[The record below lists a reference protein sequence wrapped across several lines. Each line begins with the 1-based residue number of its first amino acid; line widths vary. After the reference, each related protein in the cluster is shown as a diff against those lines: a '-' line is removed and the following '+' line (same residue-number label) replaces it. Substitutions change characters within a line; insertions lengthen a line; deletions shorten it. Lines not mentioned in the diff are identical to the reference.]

1 MLTKGAIGNLVNR
14 YKAVLKKCNLINT
27 FGSLA
32 VASMLVLGGAGV
44 ASAGDWSGKNVT
56 SVVPANQQFDPGD
69 KIYGGWKTSSPEE
82 KHRNLNTDLTIN
94 GGELASKDH
103 MNIANGMVIGGNY
116 ISSNANAGI
125 FTTNSTKV
133 VINNVQTETVVGGN
147 HNYNSS
153 LTFNIKD
160 TKNPKGTTNVT
171 INNGFFG
178 KTTPDTD
185 VPELYVLGGDWIK
198 NHQSCSV
205 DASSTLKD
213 TYLTINGGT
222 FYSAIIGGSGILEV
236 YQACKNDTD
245 VFVQTTNIT
254 INGGEFNH
262 PIIGGGLT
270 WGGWGDGSTAIIKSE
285 VKTAKINIS
294 GKSGTPLTIKHDIYS
309 GGVQDRATERNIN
322 SVGNAIINIDN
333 TTINNLYG
341 TNALISA
348 GERKHNSITG
358 YDYVE
363 TWNYSHDATHPVNTN
378 LKLTNTTVT
387 GEVYIPKGSVELRA
401 ENKGKVKIK
410 DFKPGAGVPVTMSTD
425 GVTNDFF
432 GGDAQKLVDDSF
444 VFDDKTQKDGKLRAE
459 AGIVIG
465 ELTGDVVDG
474 VVSNVTEKPS
484 ETNVAMADL
493 PNINHMLTRVEMN
506 DLRKRMGDIRLLE
519 GETGTWARWEG
530 GRLKGDNGLTNDFH
544 KIQLGADTTTG
555 IESLRLG
562 ASFSYTNGD
571 MDFAKASAESD
582 TLSFAGYGV
591 WTADN
596 GMFAD
601 VIARLAFI
609 DTEIQTD
616 KVKGELDNLAFSL
629 SGEYGWRFNLC
640 DQFFV
645 EPQVELTYTYI
656 DSDDFTS
663 AGAKFDFDSSDS
675 LIGRAGLAA
684 GWKLPDDRGDLYA
697 RASVVQEFM
706 GDGKL
711 TASMGNTLRRYET
724 DGDDTW
730 FEYGIGANIKLNKN
744 VYVFGD
750 VERTEGAEIDE
761 EWRGTVGLRYS
772 F

>member
-1 MLTKGAIGNLVNR
+1 MLTKGAIGNLINR
-14 YKAVLKKCNLINT
+14 YRAVLKKCNLINT

-32 VASMLVLGGAGV
+32 VASMLVMGGAGV
-44 ASAGDWSGKNVT
+44 ASAKTIGGEDLSYSDKAPTITNFELTVSENTDEVISGSYFGVNT
-56 SVVPANQQFDPGD
+56 STPGLQNKD
-69 KIYGGWKTSSPEE
+69 NKYDLGTTTTVIKDGLTIEEGAYGGSKIAGGYPDGGNHPYVGLTLHTDRTNLTIEGSTFGTYSSSVGENAMRRIVTAGDFIKDRGTNYGAVIKLETEIDSANLYIKDGTFHSQIFGGSVLANYAYQLVNLKSTVKNSNIIIDGGTFNAPVFAGGAAINLHSSTTIDPEGKQNTSIVE
-82 KHRNLNTDLTIN
+82 NANLTIN
-94 GGELASKDH
+94 GGKFETDIYA
-103 MNIANGMVIGGNY
+103 GGLKGY
-116 ISSNANAGI
+116 AP
-125 FTTNSTKV
+125 
-133 VINNVQTETVVGGN
+133 E
-147 HNYNSS
+147 
-153 LTFNIKD
+153 
-160 TKNPKGTTNVT
+160 GTTSVIPVAKVYNASIT
-171 INNGFFG
+171 INNA
-178 KTTPDTD
+178 
-185 VPELYVLGGDWIK
+185 
-198 NHQSCSV
+198 SV
-205 DASSTLKD
+205 NGVIGSS
-213 TYLTINGGT
+213 
-222 FYSAIIGGSGILEV
+222 
-236 YQACKNDTD
+236 
-245 VFVQTTNIT
+245 
-254 INGGEFNH
+254 
-262 PIIGGGLT
+262 
-270 WGGWGDGSTAIIKSE
+270 
-285 VKTAKINIS
+285 VK
-294 GKSGTPLTIKHDIYS
+294 
-309 GGVQDRATERNIN
+309 GVIN
-322 SVGNAIINIDN
+322 SDSTWTYTIDE
-333 TTINNLYG
+333 
-341 TNALISA
+341 A
-348 GERKHNSITG
+348 
-358 YDYVE
+358 
-363 TWNYSHDATHPVNTN
+363 
-378 LKLTNTTVT
+378 TNTTLT
-387 GEVYIPKGSVELRA
+387 FINSEANTIDIPVGSVELRV
-401 ENKGKVKIK
+401 ENKGKVKIA

-444 VFDDKTQKDGKLRAE
+444 VFNDNTQKDGKLRAE

-493 PNINHMLTRVEMN
+493 PLINHMLTRVEMN

-750 VERTEGAEIDE
+750 VERTEGADIEE
-761 EWRGTVGLRYS
+761 EWRGTVGVRFS

>member
-1 MLTKGAIGNLVNR
+1 
-14 YKAVLKKCNLINT
+14 
-27 FGSLA
+27 
-32 VASMLVLGGAGV
+32 
-44 ASAGDWSGKNVT
+44 
-56 SVVPANQQFDPGD
+56 
-69 KIYGGWKTSSPEE
+69 
-82 KHRNLNTDLTIN
+82 
-94 GGELASKDH
+94 
-103 MNIANGMVIGGNY
+103 
-116 ISSNANAGI
+116 
-125 FTTNSTKV
+125 
-133 VINNVQTETVVGGN
+133 
-147 HNYNSS
+147 
-153 LTFNIKD
+153 
-160 TKNPKGTTNVT
+160 
-171 INNGFFG
+171 
-178 KTTPDTD
+178 
-185 VPELYVLGGDWIK
+185 
-198 NHQSCSV
+198 
-205 DASSTLKD
+205 
-213 TYLTINGGT
+213 
-222 FYSAIIGGSGILEV
+222 
-236 YQACKNDTD
+236 
-245 VFVQTTNIT
+245 
-254 INGGEFNH
+254 
-262 PIIGGGLT
+262 
-270 WGGWGDGSTAIIKSE
+270 
-285 VKTAKINIS
+285 
-294 GKSGTPLTIKHDIYS
+294 
-309 GGVQDRATERNIN
+309 
-322 SVGNAIINIDN
+322 
-333 TTINNLYG
+333 
-341 TNALISA
+341 
-348 GERKHNSITG
+348 
-358 YDYVE
+358 
-363 TWNYSHDATHPVNTN
+363 
-378 LKLTNTTVT
+378 
-387 GEVYIPKGSVELRA
+387 
-401 ENKGKVKIK
+401 
-410 DFKPGAGVPVTMSTD
+410 
-425 GVTNDFF
+425 
-432 GGDAQKLVDDSF
+432 
-444 VFDDKTQKDGKLRAE
+444 
-459 AGIVIG
+459 
-465 ELTGDVVDG
+465 
-474 VVSNVTEKPS
+474 
-484 ETNVAMADL
+484 
-493 PNINHMLTRVEMN
+493 MN

>member
-1 MLTKGAIGNLVNR
+1 MDLTGDAKPFVWVYKPLKDNADDFVTTELTLTNVNTADDGEVFIPLGTVTLKSANATKMFIAKLTVQAKDKLTVAGDGATNDAIGGDAA
-14 YKAVLKKCNLINT
+14 KLK
-27 FGSLA
+27 
-32 VASMLVLGGAGV
+32 
-44 ASAGDWSGKNVT
+44 
-56 SVVPANQQFDPGD
+56 
-69 KIYGGWKTSSPEE
+69 
-82 KHRNLNTDLTIN
+82 
-94 GGELASKDH
+94 
-103 MNIANGMVIGGNY
+103 NY
-116 ISSNANAGI
+116 ISVAGNTKDNVNEADGTP
-125 FTTNSTKV
+125 FTLF
-133 VINNVQTETVVGGN
+133 E
-147 HNYNSS
+147 
-153 LTFNIKD
+153 D
-160 TKNPKGTTNVT
+160 
-171 INNGFFG
+171 
-178 KTTPDTD
+178 KTTVALD
-185 VPELYVLGGDWIK
+185 EG
-198 NHQSCSV
+198 
-205 DASSTLKD
+205 
-213 TYLTINGGT
+213 TI
-222 FYSAIIGGSGILEV
+222 
-236 YQACKNDTD
+236 
-245 VFVQTTNIT
+245 
-254 INGGEFNH
+254 
-262 PIIGGGLT
+262 
-270 WGGWGDGSTAIIKSE
+270 
-285 VKTAKINIS
+285 
-294 GKSGTPLTIKHDIYS
+294 
-309 GGVQDRATERNIN
+309 
-322 SVGNAIINIDN
+322 VGA
-333 TTINNLYG
+333 
-341 TNALISA
+341 
-348 GERKHNSITG
+348 
-358 YDYVE
+358 
-363 TWNYSHDATHPVNTN
+363 
-378 LKLTNTTVT
+378 VT
-387 GEVYIPKGSVELRA
+387 GTVE
-401 ENKGKVKIK
+401 N
-410 DFKPGAGVPVTMSTD
+410 GVAHT
-425 GVTNDFF
+425 
-432 GGDAQKLVDDSF
+432 
-444 VFDDKTQKDGKLRAE
+444 
-459 AGIVIG
+459 
-465 ELTGDVVDG
+465 
-474 VVSNVTEKPS
+474 TEKPN

-493 PNINHMLTRVEMN
+493 PLINHMLTRVEMN

-629 SGEYGWRFNLC
+629 SGEYGWRFDLC

>member
-1 MLTKGAIGNLVNR
+1 MLTKGAIGNLINR

-44 ASAGDWSGKNVT
+44 AMAKDFLGAPT
-56 SVVPANQQFDPGD
+56 SITTEHSGD
-69 KIYGGWKTSSPEE
+69 KLIAGWHSNDNTVASTESTTTS
-82 KHRNLNTDLTIN
+82 LT
-94 GGELASKDH
+94 
-103 MNIANGMVIGGNY
+103 V
-116 ISSNANAGI
+116 
-125 FTTNSTKV
+125 NST
-133 VINNVQTETVVGGN
+133 NTYGDVVGGN
-147 HNYNSS
+147 YLKNNTTQNSI
-153 LTFNIKD
+153 FN
-160 TKNPKGTTNVT
+160 
-171 INNGFFG
+171 
-178 KTTPDTD
+178 
-185 VPELYVLGGDWIK
+185 LG
-198 NHQSCSV
+198 
-205 DASSTLKD
+205 
-213 TYLTINGGT
+213 
-222 FYSAIIGGSGILEV
+222 
-236 YQACKNDTD
+236 
-245 VFVQTTNIT
+245 TTNIT
-254 INGGEFNH
+254 IEKINASEGV
-262 PIIGGGLT
+262 IGGSKFSV
-270 WGGWGDGSTAIIKSE
+270 GWGSISTKETNLTIKDGTIGNGISKNYDKQVLTGWVVGGDVVKNDTGFGNDTYDAQST
-285 VKTAKINIS
+285 VGTANINIS
-294 GKSGTPLTIKHDIYS
+294 GGTFDSLILGGSAVQDWYENAGGYNDNISGAYQYAHVNTVNINITGGTFKHNIYAGGYAMAWNGEKSISSVGTANVIIDGANTSFAADIYAGGLEEYRTGVIKGDEKPHGVSVSTANITLNNVNAENTNIYCYSGTHRFD
-309 GGVQDRATERNIN
+309 GNVHNFEMN
-322 SVGNAIINIDN
+322 SN
-333 TTINNLYG
+333 
-341 TNALISA
+341 
-348 GERKHNSITG
+348 K
-358 YDYVE
+358 
-363 TWNYSHDATHPVNTN
+363 PVNTN
-378 LKLTNTTVT
+378 LLVVNSSLKGIN
-387 GEVYIPKGSVELRA
+387 IAKGSVNLRV
-401 ENKGKVKIK
+401 ENNGTVKI
-410 DFKPGAGVPVTMSTD
+410 DSFAAGEAVVTMSAD
-425 GVTNDFF
+425 SATNDAV
-432 GGDAQKLVDDSF
+432 GGAAGTQELLDTNFQIEASAKNGSFTMDAGAI
-444 VFDDKTQKDGKLRAE
+444 TGKVTGTVE
-459 AGIVIG
+459 NGIAH
-465 ELTGDVVDG
+465 
-474 VVSNVTEKPS
+474 VTEAPN

-493 PNINHMLTRVEMN
+493 PLINHMLTRVEMN

-730 FEYGIGANIKLNKN
+730 FEYGIGTNIKLTNKT
-744 VYVFGD
+744 YIWAD
-750 VERTEGAEIDE
+750 VERTEGADVEE
-761 EWRGTVGLRYS
+761 EWRGTVGIRYS